1 MKEEQKNNQL
11 NNVNDKT
18 KDVQLKQENSK
29 GKGTNIQMPEFP
41 KFEKIYE
48 NKDLNMFKEDI
59 LNYLKER
66 DIITFNLIRMYQ
78 DKIETTEK
86 NYLELTKRISNNYS
100 DILSSQAKINNRL
113 DKLNSYESF
122 STKTNDQLISHE
134 IRINNLREEYN
145 KSVQKYDKIYLDNL
159 ELPGYIGKY
168 SKYKNCQVFFE
179 EVIKEINKLNSYKEK
194 NTLDL
199 KAYKDKLELIIKT
212 FNTLVDNNNKSHIK
226 YINEMNEKN
235 NKDCKN
241 MIDALGDRM
250 TEMRIENSRYAVELI
265 GKSINLTKEWDKIQ
279 GIKEEIMKEFNSKIH
294 DFRIVS
300 NNTINSFHDFK
311 TEFTLIKRKFFELA
325 EFIRD
330 VRFRKNIGGD
340 VKKKEIKV
348 IAKKITGKKPCG
360 ESIEKEKGKELLEF
374 NFKNE
379 KIDKNEKND
388 LRQSVSQEPGSKI
401 KSYIKGVT
409 NAEELNKDSKIH
421 DLSSGKI
428 KRKSKMELR
437 KNPKNINTKEEY
449 IVRRKQKIP
458 TVVVYG
464 PSNLKKLDTSK
475 KENTGMNSEESEIS
489 ENNNSISNL
498 IYSSHTNNKN
508 INISAEGIGSK
519 NTNLDSNTNNRYLFK
534 DVPIETDDKI
544 INELASELEQTNNKK
559 DDSKNKGEK
568 DKKIQNLI
576 NKIEPMNINMNINKI
591 ENLNVNNNHNNSHR
605 IEEIKPALLEEKK
618 DNNYLSNQNNLCP
631 NVNSLD
637 KKMNNFDQKITNLEV
652 YTKEKII
659 DLIGQIENLR
669 QLFLNTNKLP
679 SFTTSPLF
687 NFTSSC
693 NNTNTNNSNQPIR
706 GKEAHIVELG
716 AKLLPPPSKVSKKYI
731 SNSNNAIN
739 IKEKDRESSKDTNS
753 VFSNKNDIN
762 IARDIN
768 HRIKTGK
775 NPTSIKT
782 IINKTLGGNNNTIIF
797 SNMANDFN
805 SKFLKGVEKRTIID
819 GGIIAKNLGDNKMS
833 TMNKFIDLNKI
844 TTNLATKT
852 QNNFKNEVNLLAGDN
867 NNLP

>member
-360 ESIEKEKGKELLEF
+360 ESIDKEKGKELLEF

-819 GGIIAKNLGDNKMS
+819 GGVIAKNLGDNKMS